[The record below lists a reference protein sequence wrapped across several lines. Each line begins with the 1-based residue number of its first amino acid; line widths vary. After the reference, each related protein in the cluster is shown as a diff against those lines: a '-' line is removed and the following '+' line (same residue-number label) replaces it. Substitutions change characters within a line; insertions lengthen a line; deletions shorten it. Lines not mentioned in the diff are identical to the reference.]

1 MRRARP
7 RTLRVRIAADR
18 SSLTVRRKTFTR
30 PAFPRREAGDRG
42 SFCCHRRRSGTRGF
56 LGRADLGAQRVLDPP
71 RRTRTVAG
79 RKGHVRRADLF
90 LGPPRPSPGLGEGLS
105 RRALRGPGEHGVPD
119 RGRVPRDFL
128 RFDETRARPGRELH
142 GGARQVRRMAR
153 EECPG
158 LRRDAR
164 DRDSGGRPLEGG
176 RPRPRRDGRSEQPR
190 RCRCGRDRGRGDV
203 DSHES
208 SGPEGGP
215 GTARSVGRREGDD
228 RAARG
233 NDPRTV
239 RTRGEGG
246 RRVRVRR
253 PELPGSPRR
262 GLPLHEPV
270 DDLRRQ
276 HEGGESRGLR
286 PVSSSEQRADG
297 SRAVP
302 ASTSLHEERA
312 PLRRVSAH
320 VDGNR
325 RAAVHR
331 GRKRTTATRGRR
343 PGAGGL
349 GGRPETEDAP
359 RPVAGSPI
367 DVSGPPSG
375 MRPMRIIVCIKQ
387 VPKAQEL
394 QVDPVTQTLKRV
406 GVPSEINPPDANALE
421 IALTLKDRHAAEV
434 VVLSMGPTSFDESLE
449 RAVAM
454 GADRSV
460 LLTDRILG
468 GSDTVPTAYALSET
482 IQKIGGYD
490 LILTGEETTDA
501 STGHVGP
508 GIAGHLDLP
517 QITYVS
523 EVRIVD
529 NTVRARRTAEDGT
542 EWWQTNMPSLCTVNF
557 GCNKPRSPTLTGK
570 IRVKRGGVIVHWSCA
585 DVGIDPKKAGL
596 LNSPTIVAKVDTIR
610 LPPRAGRIFSG
621 DAKESVRALLDAL
634 IRDRVVAP

>member
-1 MRRARP
+1 P
-7 RTLRVRIAADR
+7 WDCL
-18 SSLTVRRKTFTR
+18 
-30 PAFPRREAGDRG
+30 GDR
-42 SFCCHRRRSGTRGF
+42 
-56 LGRADLGAQRVLDPP
+56 
-71 RRTRTVAG
+71 
-79 RKGHVRRADLF
+79 
-90 LGPPRPSPGLGEGLS
+90 
-105 RRALRGPGEHGVPD
+105 
-119 RGRVPRDFL
+119 
-128 RFDETRARPGRELH
+128 
-142 GGARQVRRMAR
+142 
-153 EECPG
+153 
-158 LRRDAR
+158 
-164 DRDSGGRPLEGG
+164 
-176 RPRPRRDGRSEQPR
+176 
-190 RCRCGRDRGRGDV
+190 RGRGG
-203 DSHES
+203 ER
-208 SGPEGGP
+208 GP
-215 GTARSVGRREGDD
+215 
-228 RAARG
+228 
-233 NDPRTV
+233 
-239 RTRGEGG
+239 
-246 RRVRVRR
+246 
-253 PELPGSPRR
+253 
-262 GLPLHEPV
+262 
-270 DDLRRQ
+270 LRRQ

-302 ASTSLHEERA
+302 ASTALHEERA

-331 GRKRTTATRGRR
+331 GRKRTTAARGRR

-460 LLTDRILG
+460 LLTERILG

-585 DVGIDPKKAGL
+585 DVGIDPKKVGL

-634 IRDRVVAP
+634 LRARVDEPMLEIYRSRPYAQVMAQLVRRQKPEIVLFGASKNGRDLGGRLHAILETGLAADCVKFDIDADGNLDMIRPSFGGKSLAHILCKKHRPQMASVRRNVFVAPPHNPDRRGEIVHERVELSPQDLDARLLEFDEFTKEGGLRPEEADIVVSGGYGLGDPKNFQLLQDLADRLGGAIAASRKAV